1 MESRLEAS
9 ESPAALWKTTRLW
22 LRLKNIL
29 RVPSS
34 SLRKMYIDKNDLFQ
48 AAAALFKTL

>member
-34 SLRKMYIDKNDLFQ
+34 SLRKMYIDKNDSFQ
-48 AAAALFKTL
+48 AAAALFKAL